1 MPRKTKPLAHLEFTK
16 DDRGKWR
23 WRLTDSRNGTI
34 VGAASQGYSRR
45 PDALRNAEMVTG
57 GYRVRERSAS

>member
-1 MPRKTKPLAHLEFTK
+1 MPSKAKPLAHLVFAK

-34 VGAASQGYSRR
+34 VGAASQGYAKRA
-45 PDALRNAEMVTG
+45 DARRNAEMVTG
-57 GYRVRERSAS
+57 GYRVRERSA